1 MKPVDQARP
10 VAFRFTFSNHPPASP
25 ATPRRYSSVLPR
37 SLRDKTQKQFTSV
50 ESIILPIKQHAV
62 LFSF

>member
-37 SLRDKTQKQFTSV
+37 DKTQKQFTSV